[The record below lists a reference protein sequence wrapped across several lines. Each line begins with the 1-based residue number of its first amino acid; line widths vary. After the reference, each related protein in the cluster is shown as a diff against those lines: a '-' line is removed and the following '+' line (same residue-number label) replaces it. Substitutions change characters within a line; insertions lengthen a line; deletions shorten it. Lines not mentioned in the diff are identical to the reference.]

1 MNQYRSTILSS
12 IFRSQIMNT
21 ERLIVETDHSGSP
34 KEFPKLPP
42 NKQLEISFRVLDDT
56 SKDRLRTPHRDIAGT
71 VRIIGDIINT
81 VPESDWDL
89 RE

>member
-1 MNQYRSTILSS
+1 
-12 IFRSQIMNT
+12 MNT

-56 SKDRLRTPHRDIAGT
+56 SGDRLRTPHSDIVGK

-81 VPESDWDL
+81 VPKFDWDL
-89 RE
+89 PG